1 MGPHDDSHTHALSFH
16 VLSGGPVKIAKLA
29 IDGSETWALQHHDAW
44 HGLTCSLDA
53 LLAELDL
60 AAAARAAV
68 GDRLC
73 HAEDV
78 AARPAAEP
86 YFLAPIESQEA
97 WAAGVTY
104 KRSREA
110 RKVEAGGADFYDRIY
125 ASERP
130 EIFLKATRSRTVGP
144 GGEVGIRSD
153 SRWNVPEPELALVL
167 NRNLDIVGYTIGN
180 DMSSRDIEG
189 ANPLYLP
196 QAKVYDRCLG
206 LGPSIVTTD
215 EVPDPLH
222 LEIHLRIERAGNV
235 AFEGSTST
243 ARLNRS
249 LTELCAY
256 LGRCNSH
263 PNGAIL
269 LTGTGIVPP
278 DAFTLAP
285 NDTVDI
291 TIEGIGKLTNTVTT
305 VPA

>member
-1 MGPHDDSHTHALSFH
+1 M
-16 VLSGGPVKIAKLA
+16 KIAKLA
-29 IDGSETWALQHHDAW
+29 IDGSETWALQRDDAW
-44 HGLTCSLDA
+44 HALTRSLDA
-53 LLAELDL
+53 LLAEPDL
-60 AAAARAAV
+60 AAAARDAMGAQ
-68 GDRLC
+68 LC
-73 HAEDV
+73 RAEDV
-78 AARPAAEP
+78 AARPGSEP
-86 YFLAPIESQEA
+86 SFLAPIESQEA

-104 KRSREA
+104 KRSQEA

-167 NRNLDIVGYTIGN
+167 NRHLDVVGFTVGN

-189 ANPLYLP
+189 ENPLYLP

-206 LGPSIVTTD
+206 LGPHIVTTD
-215 EVPDPLH
+215 DVPDPLN
-222 LEIHLRIERAGNV
+222 LAVELRILRAGNV

-243 ARLNRS
+243 SRLNRT
-249 LTELCAY
+249 LEELCAY
-256 LGRCNSH
+256 LGRCNTF
-263 PNGAIL
+263 PTGAIL

-278 DAFTLAP
+278 DEFTLAP
-285 NDTVDI
+285 NDEVVI
-291 TIEGIGKLTNTVTT
+291 RIEGIGVLTNTVTT

>member
-1 MGPHDDSHTHALSFH
+1 
-16 VLSGGPVKIAKLA
+16 VRIAKLS
-29 IDGSETWALQHHDAW
+29 IDGAVTWALERDGAW
-44 HGLTCSLDA
+44 HGLRNSLDE
-53 LLAELDL
+53 LLAESDL
-60 AAAARAAV
+60 AAAARGAA

-73 HAEDV
+73 RVEDV
-78 AARPAAEP
+78 AARPATEP
-86 YFLAPIESQEA
+86 FLLAPIDSQEA

-104 KRSREA
+104 KRSQEA

-167 NRNLDIVGYTIGN
+167 NRHLDIVGFTIGN

-189 ANPLYLP
+189 ENPLYLP

-206 LGPSIVTTD
+206 LGPYIVTAD
-215 EVPDPLH
+215 DVPDPLN
-222 LEIHLRIERAGNV
+222 LDVRLRIIRAGNV

-249 LTELCAY
+249 LSELCEY
-256 LGRCNSH
+256 LGRCNSY
-263 PNGAIL
+263 PAGAIL
-269 LTGTGIVPP
+269 LTGTGVVPP
-278 DAFTLAP
+278 DEFTLAP
-285 NDTVDI
+285 DDVVVI
-291 TIEGIGKLTNTVTT
+291 GIEGIGELTNVVTT

>member
-1 MGPHDDSHTHALSFH
+1 MR
-16 VLSGGPVKIAKLA
+16 IAKLA
-29 IDGSETWALQHHDAW
+29 IDGSETWALLRDGTW
-44 HGLTCSLDA
+44 HGLTRSLDA
-53 LLAELDL
+53 LLTEPDL
-60 AAAARAAV
+60 AAAARDAIGGPAC
-68 GDRLC
+68 RE
-73 HAEDV
+73 EDV
-78 AARPAAEP
+78 AARPGPAP

-104 KRSREA
+104 KRSQEA

-167 NRNLDIVGYTIGN
+167 NRNLDVVGFTIGN

-189 ANPLYLP
+189 ENPLYLP

-206 LGPSIVTTD
+206 LGPSIVTAD
-215 EVPDPLH
+215 DVPDPLN
-222 LEIHLRIERAGNV
+222 LEVRLRILRAGNV

-243 ARLNRS
+243 GQLNRTLS
-249 LTELCAY
+249 ELCEY
-256 LGRCNSH
+256 LGRCNSY
-263 PNGAIL
+263 PAGAIL

-278 DAFTLAP
+278 DEFTLAP
-285 NDTVDI
+285 DDVVVI
-291 TIEGIGKLTNTVTT
+291 GIEGIGELTNTVTN
-305 VPA
+305 VSA

>member
-1 MGPHDDSHTHALSFH
+1 VGPHDDGHTHALLCH
-16 VLSGGPVKIAKLA
+16 MLSGGPVKIAKLA
-29 IDGSETWALQHHDAW
+29 IDGSEAWALQHHDAW
-44 HGLTCSLDA
+44 HGLTCSLDV

-68 GDRLC
+68 SDRLC
-73 HAEDV
+73 RAADV

-86 YFLAPIESQEA
+86 FFLAPIESQEA

-167 NRNLDIVGYTIGN
+167 NRSLDIVGFTIGN

-189 ANPLYLP
+189 ENPLYLP

-206 LGPSIVTTD
+206 LGPYIVTAD
-215 EVPDPLH
+215 DVPDPLN
-222 LEIHLRIERAGNV
+222 LEIHLRIVRAGRV

-243 ARLNRS
+243 GQLNRR
-249 LTELCAY
+249 LPDLCAY
-256 LGRCNSH
+256 LGRCARY
-263 PNGAIL
+263 PVGAIL
-269 LTGTGIVPP
+269 LTGTGVVPP

-285 NDTVDI
+285 NDTVVI
-291 TIEGIGKLTNTVTT
+291 RIEGIGELTNTVTT

>member
-1 MGPHDDSHTHALSFH
+1 M
-16 VLSGGPVKIAKLA
+16 KIARLA
-29 IDGSETWALQHHDAW
+29 IDGSEAWALQRDGAW
-44 HGLTCSLDA
+44 HALRRSLDE
-53 LLAELDL
+53 LLTEPNL

-73 HAEDV
+73 RAEDV
-78 AARPAAEP
+78 AAGPGTAP
-86 YFLAPIESQEA
+86 FLRAPIESQEA

-104 KRSREA
+104 RRSQEA

-130 EIFLKATRSRTVGP
+130 EIFLKATRARTVGP
-144 GGEVGIRSD
+144 GDDVGIRAD

-167 NRNLDIVGYTIGN
+167 NRDLAIVGFTIGN

-206 LGPSIVTTD
+206 LGPTIVTAD
-215 EVPDPLH
+215 EIADPLA
-222 LEIHLRIERAGNV
+222 LDIHLRIVRAGSV
-235 AFEGSTST
+235 AFEGGTST
-243 ARLNRS
+243 AKLNRT
-249 LTELCAY
+249 LAELCAY
-256 LGRCNSH
+256 LGRCH
-263 PNGAIL
+263 TFAVGAIL
-269 LTGTGIVPP
+269 LTGTGVVPP

-285 NDTVDI
+285 GDVVTVR
-291 TIEGIGKLTNTVTT
+291 IEGIGELTNTVTT

>member
-1 MGPHDDSHTHALSFH
+1 
-16 VLSGGPVKIAKLA
+16 VKIAKLA
-29 IDGSETWALQHHDAW
+29 IDGSHAWALQRDESWRA
-44 HGLTCSLDA
+44 LTRSLDA
-53 LLAELDL
+53 LLTEPDL
-60 AAAARAAV
+60 AAAAADAMGGEMCRTA
-68 GDRLC
+68 
-73 HAEDV
+73 DV
-78 AARPAAEP
+78 AARPGAEP

-104 KRSREA
+104 KRSQEA

-125 ASERP
+125 AADRP

-144 GGEVGIRSD
+144 GGDVGIRAD

-167 NRNLDIVGYTIGN
+167 NHDLDIVGYTIGN

-206 LGPSIVTTD
+206 LGPYIVTVD
-215 EVPDPLH
+215 DVRDPLH
-222 LEIHLRIERAGNV
+222 LEISLRIERAGNV

-249 LTELCAY
+249 LAELCAY

-263 PNGAIL
+263 PAGAIL

-285 NDTVDI
+285 NDTVVI
-291 TIEGIGKLTNTVTT
+291 TIEGLGELTNTVTT